1 MLTPKLLNNFMESL
15 LKLYEDGLILKRS
28 NSILQKVDIDDL
40 NSFNQMLLN
49 LNKNLLSTHE
59 SLPKSKK
66 MILIDKLNSLKTNF
80 LNSKLSLIS
89 EVESTSKGKA
99 LQPFWTKSS
108 LEKSKSLWLPTKTD
122 FVALDLISSNSSVK
136 NLIPNLP
143 FSQIQ
148 IQKMLVQN
156 SLMISWQ
163 LSQSSPLDT
172 TVKENI
178 RYSRKIPIYT
188 SKQHKIL
195 FKKCFDTTRYFYNK
209 AVYHSNEQYN
219 KQKTEYEESKVCL
232 KDKCETELLDDE
244 KFFCKKHKKS
254 KLKWK
259 IDTSFMNLRK
269 EILVS
274 DKELGDKDL
283 WQKEVPYDTRQ
294 LAIKSY
300 TSSLK
305 AALSNYKN
313 GNIKHFRMGY
323 KKKKSKKQ
331 ICFINKRAINDL
343 RIFKTRLDK
352 AVRVPS
358 KYKIYRDYKPESDCI
373 LMKEYNKYYLL
384 IPKSKEIEYKKAKY
398 DTVSLDPGRNTFQTF
413 YSPNGVCGKLGD
425 NWYLELEKMCKRID
439 HLQSLRSKVDQSSR
453 KRRGLEIRHWKLRT
467 KMKNVVSDMHW
478 KMCDYLTKS
487 YKNIII
493 SDFMTSK
500 MISYSKLNR
509 DLRVQSHYKF
519 KCKLDEKCKGRQRN
533 LIITTE
539 EYTSKTCG
547 RCGTLNDVGL
557 KRVFTCNDCGLKIDR
572 DYNGARNILLKY
584 IS

>member
-15 LKLYEDGLILKRS
+15 LKLYEDGVMMEKS
-28 NSILQKVDIDDL
+28 NSILQKVDTDDL
-40 NSFNQMLLN
+40 NSFYLMLLN

-66 MILIDKLNSLKTNF
+66 MILIDKLNSLRKNF

-163 LSQSSPLDT
+163 LSLSSPLDT
-172 TVKENI
+172 TVKKNI
-178 RYSRKIPIYT
+178 NYSRKIPIRT
-188 SKQHKIL
+188 SKEHKTL

-219 KQKTEYEESKVCL
+219 KQKTEYENSKVCL
-232 KDKCETELLDDE
+232 NDKCENKLLDDE

-259 IDTSFMNLRK
+259 IDTSFINLRK

-294 LAIKSY
+294 LAIKV
-300 TSSLK
+300 
-305 AALSNYKN
+305 
-313 GNIKHFRMGY
+313 I
-323 KKKKSKKQ
+323 
-331 ICFINKRAINDL
+331 
-343 RIFKTRLDK
+343 
-352 AVRVPS
+352 
-358 KYKIYRDYKPESDCI
+358 
-373 LMKEYNKYYLL
+373 
-384 IPKSKEIEYKKAKY
+384 
-398 DTVSLDPGRNTFQTF
+398 
-413 YSPNGVCGKLGD
+413 
-425 NWYLELEKMCKRID
+425 
-439 HLQSLRSKVDQSSR
+439 HL
-453 KRRGLEIRHWKLRT
+453 H
-467 KMKNVVSDMHW
+467 
-478 KMCDYLTKS
+478 
-487 YKNIII
+487 
-493 SDFMTSK
+493 
-500 MISYSKLNR
+500 
-509 DLRVQSHYKF
+509 
-519 KCKLDEKCKGRQRN
+519 
-533 LIITTE
+533 
-539 EYTSKTCG
+539 
-547 RCGTLNDVGL
+547 
-557 KRVFTCNDCGLKIDR
+557 
-572 DYNGARNILLKY
+572 
-584 IS
+584 

>member
-1 MLTPKLLNNFMESL
+1 ME
-15 LKLYEDGLILKRS
+15 
-28 NSILQKVDIDDL
+28 
-40 NSFNQMLLN
+40 
-49 LNKNLLSTHE
+49 
-59 SLPKSKK
+59 
-66 MILIDKLNSLKTNF
+66 
-80 LNSKLSLIS
+80 
-89 EVESTSKGKA
+89 
-99 LQPFWTKSS
+99 
-108 LEKSKSLWLPTKTD
+108 
-122 FVALDLISSNSSVK
+122 
-136 NLIPNLP
+136 
-143 FSQIQ
+143 
-148 IQKMLVQN
+148 
-156 SLMISWQ
+156 
-163 LSQSSPLDT
+163 
-172 TVKENI
+172 KENI

-188 SKQHKIL
+188 SKEHKIL
-195 FKKCFDTTRYFYNK
+195 FKKCFDITRYFYNK

-219 KQKTEYEESKVCL
+219 NQKAKYEASKICL
-232 KDKCETELLDDE
+232 KDDCETKLLKDE

-254 KLKWK
+254 KLKWN
-259 IDTSFMNLRK
+259 IETSFQNLRR

-323 KKKKSKKQ
+323 KKKKNKKQ

-343 RIFKTRLDK
+343 RIFKSRLK
-352 AVRVPS
+352 TPVRVRNR
-358 KYKIYRDYKPESDCI
+358 YKVYREYKPESDCI
-373 LMKEYNKYYLL
+373 LMKDHNKYYLL
-384 IPKSKEIEYKKAKY
+384 IPKSKEVEYKKSEY

-439 HLQSLRSKVDQSSR
+439 YLQSLRSKVYQSSR
-453 KRRGLEIRHWKLRT
+453 KRRGLEILHWKLRI

-509 DLRVQSHYKF
+509 DLKTLSHYKF
-519 KCKLDEKCKGRQRN
+519 KCKLEEKCKNRKRN

-547 RCGTLNDVGL
+547 KCGKINNVGL
-557 KRVFTCNDCGLKIDR
+557 KRVFTCEDCRLKIDR

-584 IS
+584 ISQG